1 MNAATI
7 AFDFSVNISKCGA
20 SLMLNGARLRP
31 PKIWILARGRR
42 QEMSKAKLAAFAA
55 ALVLAVSSQAS
66 AQSSQ
71 AALKAP
77 PQITK
82 SKLVAW
88 CKSHP
93 SATADCKE
101 VRADNREIRS
111 DRKEIRADRREVKAD
126 IKAGDKKEARQDA
139 KEVKSDRKDLRQ
151 DRRDRRGD
159 VRDIRKNAPNR

>member
-1 MNAATI
+1 
-7 AFDFSVNISKCGA
+7 
-20 SLMLNGARLRP
+20 
-31 PKIWILARGRR
+31 
-42 QEMSKAKLAAFAA
+42 MSKAKLAAFAA

-66 AQSSQ
+66 AQSGQ
-71 AALKAP
+71 AAIKAH
-77 PQITK
+77 PQMTRE
-82 SKLVAW
+82 KLVAW

-126 IKAGDKKEARQDA
+126 IKAGDRKEARQDT